1 MSYVLHFVI
10 LNAAK
15 HFIILRTVKHY
26 VILNADKHFVI
37 LSEAKNLDSS
47 VAGLPQNDKNVI
59 IIVILNGA

>member
-26 VILNADKHFVI
+26 VI